1 MNNRINLEADL
12 FMHLDKLENIRN
24 QTEYDELDSY
34 EKQIKLFFSKIM
46 AYISL
51 AFQIKTWRH
60 CYISDSL
67 THLKK
72 FK

>member
-51 AFQIKTWRH
+51 AFQIKT
-60 CYISDSL
+60 
-67 THLKK
+67 
-72 FK
+72 